1 MSRFKRH
8 YGNDSDNASP
18 LLPGVLLL
26 VLLVLIFVLKSCEKF
41 DMPSEKK
48 ESTCFPGK

>member
-8 YGNDSDNASP
+8 YGNDLDTTSP

-26 VLLVLIFVLKSCEKF
+26 VLLILIFVLKSCEKA
-41 DMPSEKK
+41 DTPSEKK